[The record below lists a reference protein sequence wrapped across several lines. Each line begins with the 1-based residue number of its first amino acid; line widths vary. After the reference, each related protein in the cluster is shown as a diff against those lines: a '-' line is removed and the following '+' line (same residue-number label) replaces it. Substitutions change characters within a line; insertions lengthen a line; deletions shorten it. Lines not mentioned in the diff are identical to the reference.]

1 MKTTV
6 IRDRLSVIGDRRSAK
21 GAQDAG
27 PRTQD
32 AACPASSFQLPV
44 SSLGFSILEM
54 ASVLAILILII
65 GAATGA
71 FLGWQHAAA
80 VSGAEDQIH
89 AALSHTRQFA
99 ITRRTPTGLT
109 LGVTNAPGYPSR
121 VYFYAFTNAVD
132 DTDTDSAAAAA
143 RDLDLDR
150 AVAVSEVSYLPLRSS
165 VTVSNDWLKTAA
177 KDGPFVIR
185 FLADGRTQ
193 PDLDSDPAVVVV
205 GVTRN
210 GNLTSRTLRLNPLT
224 GLPHSVRGEP

>member
-1 MKTTV
+1 MKNRPPLTPDALV
-6 IRDRLSVIGDRRSAK
+6 VSIFSIMSILSIISIFSLTQQRTGLRREYRA
-21 GAQDAG
+21 
-27 PRTQD
+27 
-32 AACPASSFQLPV
+32 
-44 SSLGFSILEM
+44 GFSILEM
-54 ASVLAILILII
+54 ASVLALLILII
-65 GAATGA
+65 GATTGA

-99 ITRRTPTGLT
+99 ITRRTPTGLA

-132 DTDTDSAAAAA
+132 DTDTDPVAAA
-143 RDLDLDR
+143 RDLDLGR

-165 VTVSNDWLKTAA
+165 VAVSNDWLKTEA

-193 PDLDSDPAVVVV
+193 PDLDSDPAIVVV

-224 GLPHSVRGEP
+224 GLPHSVGGEP